1 MSIVLYLLE
10 LTGMNKLRNSFFK
23 TKRKQEAAVENVLNV
38 FNDWKLIKTSIKMIL
53 TKVENM
59 VHHITMQNGD
69 WMTQLLLHRLLT
81 VVNKS

>member
-38 FNDWKLIKTSIKMIL
+38 FNDWKLIK
-53 TKVENM
+53 KV
-59 VHHITMQNGD
+59 Q
-69 WMTQLLLHRLLT
+69 R
-81 VVNKS
+81 